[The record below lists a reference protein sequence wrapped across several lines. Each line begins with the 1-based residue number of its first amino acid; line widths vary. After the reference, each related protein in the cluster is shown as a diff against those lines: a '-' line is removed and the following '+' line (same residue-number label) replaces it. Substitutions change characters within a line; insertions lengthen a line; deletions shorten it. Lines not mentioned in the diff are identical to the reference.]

1 MKKVI
6 VLMLVCLFLGGCTGP
21 KTGATLSEP
30 GDYSHTAGMDNVLPH
45 DPVGY
50 CGNTVTKVVFPYSGQ
65 EEWSVSFWADQS
77 VALTDFLRWLDYSD
91 PICRCLPEYRVTTE
105 FGGDYGI
112 SLSQG
117 YVRCGQKQV
126 NLTQQQTEELRQI
139 LSWAKAE
146 AEKEKEK
153 GADLCSYPK
162 AEYFSGALS

>member
-1 MKKVI
+1 MKKAIVI
-6 VLMLVCLFLGGCTGP
+6 MLVCLLLSGCAGP
-21 KTGATLSEP
+21 EAGVSLSEP
-30 GDYSHTAGMDNVLPH
+30 GDHSHTVGADNVLPH

-65 EEWSVSFWADQS
+65 EEWSVSFWADRS
-77 VALTDFLRWLDYSD
+77 VALTDFLRWLDYSQ

-117 YVRCGQKQV
+117 YVRHGEMQV
-126 NLTQQQTEELRQI
+126 ELTEQQMEELRQI
-139 LSWAKAE
+139 LDWAKAE
-146 AEKEKEK
+146 AEQE
-153 GADLCSYPK
+153 ADVCSYPK